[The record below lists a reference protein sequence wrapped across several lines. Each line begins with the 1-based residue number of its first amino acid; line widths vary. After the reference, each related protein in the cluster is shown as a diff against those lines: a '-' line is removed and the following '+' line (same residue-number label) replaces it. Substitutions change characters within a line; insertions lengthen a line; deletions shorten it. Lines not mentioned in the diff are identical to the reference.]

1 MMVHEEKASIA
12 AIVIFA
18 VGIVT
23 IICAVAY
30 MLAFVI
36 TGFYLL

>member
-1 MMVHEEKASIA
+1 MMVHKETASIA

-30 MLAFVI
+30 TLAVVI
-36 TGFYLL
+36 TGIYLL